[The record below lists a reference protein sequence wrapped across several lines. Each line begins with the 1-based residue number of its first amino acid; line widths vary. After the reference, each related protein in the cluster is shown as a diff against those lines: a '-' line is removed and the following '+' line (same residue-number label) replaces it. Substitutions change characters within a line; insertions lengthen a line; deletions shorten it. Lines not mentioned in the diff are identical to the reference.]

1 MDRSVMMAYTEVDRI
16 LNLMDEQY
24 QKKIPEKLRKLI
36 SESKLN
42 DYDVII
48 NPKIP
53 LKEQK
58 ISRKALSI
66 LAVLNYNYWCVGES
80 KKQKLIEKYIKNEK
94 IKQEKLIE
102 LYNPDNLFN
111 NKNEF
116 SKQNIENKQLIVY
129 NKKENVIIKIFNKI
143 KKLLKIDITQK
154 NSII

>member
-36 SESKLN
+36 SESKLK

-48 NPKIP
+48 NPQIP

-94 IKQEKLIE
+94 IKQEKLRE

-154 NSII
+154 K

>member
-80 KKQKLIEKYIKNEK
+80 KKQKLIEKYIENEK
-94 IKQEKLIE
+94 IKQEKLRE

-116 SKQNIENKQLIVY
+116 SKQIIENKQLIVY
-129 NKKENVIIKIFNKI
+129 NIKENVIIKIFNKI

-154 NSII
+154 K

>member
-80 KKQKLIEKYIKNEK
+80 KKQKLIEI
-94 IKQEKLIE
+94 
-102 LYNPDNLFN
+102 YNPDNLFN

-154 NSII
+154 K

>member
-24 QKKIPEKLRKLI
+24 QRKIPEKLRKLI

-48 NPKIP
+48 NPQIP

-66 LAVLNYNYWCVGES
+66 LAVINYNYWCVGENQ
-80 KKQKLIEKYIKNEK
+80 KQKLIEKYIKNEK
-94 IKQEKLIE
+94 IKQEE
-102 LYNPDNLFN
+102 LRKFHNPDNLFN
-111 NKNEF
+111 NKNGF
-116 SKQNIENKQLIVY
+116 SKSNIENKQLIVY
-129 NKKENVIIKIFNKI
+129 NKKENVIIKIFKKI
-143 KKLLKIDITQK
+143 KNCLKLT
-154 NSII
+154 

>member
-48 NPKIP
+48 NPQIP

-94 IKQEKLIE
+94 IKQEKLRE

-154 NSII
+154 K

>member
-1 MDRSVMMAYTEVDRI
+1 MERSVMMAYTEVDRI

-80 KKQKLIEKYIKNEK
+80 KKQKLIRKYIKSEK
-94 IKQEKLIE
+94 IKQEKLRE

-154 NSII
+154 K

>member
-80 KKQKLIEKYIKNEK
+80 KKQKLIEKYIENEK
-94 IKQEKLIE
+94 IKQEKLRE

-116 SKQNIENKQLIVY
+116 SKQIIENKQLIVY

-154 NSII
+154 K

>member
-80 KKQKLIEKYIKNEK
+80 KKQKLIEKYINNEK
-94 IKQEKLIE
+94 IKQEKLRE

-154 NSII
+154 K

>member
-80 KKQKLIEKYIKNEK
+80 KKQKLIEKYIKTEK
-94 IKQEKLIE
+94 IKQEKLRE

-154 NSII
+154 K